1 MLNHA
6 IQSRG
11 SEGIM
16 KTVITAHEILYFQE
30 WIKLQIIYIN
40 HA

>member
-11 SEGIM
+11 NGVGELFIKIIGISNLDLT
-16 KTVITAHEILYFQE
+16 KA
-30 WIKLQIIYIN
+30 
-40 HA
+40 